1 MSPKGSLVAIF
12 HLLFYTLF
20 SFELVQS
27 EGQNSNVQQTNF
39 HRQKRLF
46 SLFNVVQF
54 QNGPCITASDIE
66 TTGTCLNGQEC
77 TSQGGTLDGNCASG
91 FGVCCVFILTGCNGV
106 VNQNCTM
113 VRNMGFPA
121 ADSNTGRTC
130 SVSLNR
136 LSQDICQIRLDF
148 QSRTVLPLGTGEG
161 VCGGTGDSLNVISPH
176 SSSQS
181 AFPPTVCGTLTGQH
195 MYFESGRS
203 GSTAGQINIV
213 QGTGANTDRRY
224 NIKVSYIECDSI
236 VRAPSGCTQ
245 YFTDLTGTITSYNF
259 PGGQILVDQ
268 LYTNCIRQNEG
279 FCSVQYAESPITTPD
294 PFELTADM
302 KVRTDCGQV
311 NQISIPSSVLVKQ
324 GANADEFRF
333 APSERCGSVFG
344 ALPRTE
350 IPSTLTS
357 ARGLPFV
364 VNVRTRPASVADNDF
379 SGFSLDYSQIPC

>member
-106 VNQNCTM
+106 VNQVFSRCCYSRRLIISLTISYFSELHYGSEHGISGSRLQHRPNLF
-113 VRNMGFPA
+113 GF
-121 ADSNTGRTC
+121 TK
-130 SVSLNR
+130 SV
-136 LSQDICQIRLDF
+136 IARLDF

-195 MYFESGRS
+195 S
-203 GSTAGQINIV
+203 
-213 QGTGANTDRRY
+213 
-224 NIKVSYIECDSI
+224 
-236 VRAPSGCTQ
+236 
-245 YFTDLTGTITSYNF
+245 
-259 PGGQILVDQ
+259 
-268 LYTNCIRQNEG
+268 